1 MYIPE
6 FLCGVIATVIT
17 EVVIIII
24 VAVWPR
30 KK

>member
-6 FLCGVIATVIT
+6 FWCGAMATVVA